1 VAGNDV
7 IAERLDGARAAEA
20 TGVLTRA
27 FEDNPATLAIFAGY
41 APDELRRGLGR
52 AIAAFVDISWRHGT
66 SEVLLRAGRVIGVA
80 LTFGPG
86 AYPPPLGA
94 QLRMAARVAGS
105 GLRSALGYARAGE
118 HMQRLHP
125 KDPHWYL
132 FFLGVEPELQGQGLG
147 GQLLE
152 RLNERA
158 DRDQVIGY
166 LETDRE
172 SNLRLYQRYGFQIL
186 TDDLLPR
193 VRDLRLWTMRRPVGA
208 GAPTKNKT
216 GG

>member
-1 VAGNDV
+1 VRSSDAV
-7 IAERLDGARAAEA
+7 VEPLDGARASEA
-20 TGVLTRA
+20 AGVLTRA

-41 APDELRRGLGR
+41 TPDELRRGLGR

-66 SEVLLRAGRVIGVA
+66 SEVLVRGGRVAGVA

-86 AYPPPLGA
+86 AYPPPLA
-94 QLRMAARVAGS
+94 PQLKMAARVAGT
-105 GLRSALGYARAGE
+105 GIRSALGYARAGD

-125 KDPHWYL
+125 KETHWYL
-132 FFLGVEPELQGQGLG
+132 FFLGVEPEFQGQGLG
-147 GQLLE
+147 GNLLQ

-172 SNLRLYQRYGFQIL
+172 SNLRLYQRYGFQIV
-186 TDDLLPR
+186 TDDVLPR
-193 VRDLRLWTMRRPVGA
+193 VRDLRLWTMRRPIGTRN
-208 GAPTKNKT
+208 P
-216 GG
+216 

>member
-1 VAGNDV
+1 VSSNEV
-7 IAERLDGARAAEA
+7 VAERLDGARAAEA
-20 TGVLTRA
+20 AGVLTRA

-41 APDELRRGLGR
+41 SPDELRRGLGR

-66 SEVLLRAGRVIGVA
+66 AEVLLRVGRVVGVA

-86 AYPPPLGA
+86 AYPPPLGP
-94 QLRMAARVAGS
+94 QLKMAARVAGS
-105 GLRSALGYARAGE
+105 GLRSALGYARAGD

-125 KDPHWYL
+125 KERHWYL

-147 GQLLE
+147 GKLLQ

-158 DRDQVIGY
+158 DRDNVIGY

-172 SNLRLYQRYGFQIL
+172 SNLRLYQRYGFQIV
-186 TDDLLPR
+186 TDDVLPR
-193 VRDLRLWTMRRPVGA
+193 VRELRLWTMRRPAQGRI
-208 GAPTKNKT
+208 P
-216 GG
+216 